1 MNTVNGLLKKLE
13 TLVREEILTPT
24 ERVEAGTFVCF
35 REKLSHGGFGYHQ
48 FTFEDI
54 PKHFQKEFLHSKKGD
69 EIGPLKIL
77 AVFDVW
83 SDSSVKGGMDKKKP
97 VTYSN

>member
-1 MNTVNGLLKKLE
+1 MNTVNDLLKRLE
-13 TLVREEILTPT
+13 KLVREDILTPT

-35 REKLSHGGFGYHQ
+35 RENMGDGRFGYHQ
-48 FTFEDI
+48 FPFENI
-54 PKHFQKEFLHSKKGD
+54 PAAFQKEFLHSKKGD

-83 SDSSVKGGMDKKKP
+83 SDSAIKGGMDKKKTK
-97 VTYSN
+97 VLSN